1 MFRNNL
7 KEDTTK
13 AMSVLRKGA
22 TRPVMITGDTAMTG
36 IYIARKCKMVD
47 PKATLLLGELKV
59 GVDVDDAKSSD
70 IVWTNIDPATNEKAN
85 VVGLQQVLDSLMGL
99 EIIGQVFGIAVI
111 NFGFMI
117 IAIAALFAQEFF
129 ACNEWDATKLDLSK
143 WMLLGDN
150 FEGETLGMLVML
162 QVTNTGAVGNFS
174 AGYRQAWHKNWM
186 FVLVFIASYVIVS
199 YITLAD
205 PNRLGCW
212 FRFQCGDPEALVK
225 LGYFDHVD
233 NITFST
239 GQDYLNINGHN
250 VMPTE
255 FRSVIWII
263 GLCNLAVV
271 VFFVRFVVLGP
282 VRTCIRN
289 KWGKKRDMLY

>member
-1 MFRNNL
+1 VSPFSTSD
-7 KEDTTK
+7 KSVFAAVT
-13 AMSVLRKGA
+13 VLREGRCCLATSFYLYDFILMYGA
-22 TRPVMITGDTAMTG
+22 TIVIAKLFYLYFNCQLAEMVWVFFEAFLVFSISITLAMAKPLDTLAPRRPTA
-36 IYIARKCKMVD
+36 R
-47 PKATLLLGELKV
+47 
-59 GVDVDDAKSSD
+59 
-70 IVWTNIDPATNEKAN
+70 
-85 VVGLQQVLDSLMGL
+85 LMGL